1 MFHVWTKRQVL
12 TVLAGVLLLTVLAS
26 VGATALLLKPEAEEE
41 AVAVFQESGMLFSLE
56 AVETPGP
63 APAPEPSAALPTAE
77 ATPAMADR
85 AFRVEV
91 VRQTPSPQHG
101 EKRILIY
108 HTHTWEAFTQVADAP
123 YTETEKWRTK
133 DNQCNVVA
141 VGEALANQLRA
152 LGFTVIHDTTAFEPP
167 NLDTS
172 YARSLAMLEER
183 HRLGERY
190 DLYID
195 LHRDAISSS
204 STIKR
209 TVNIGG
215 TEVARFMVLIGK
227 GTGAGFDVK
236 PDWEANLVIGEKL
249 TACLNSQAD
258 SLCRDIKLRT
268 GRYNQH
274 IAPRCVLIEC
284 GNNLNTLEEVLNG
297 VPYLATAIS
306 DTLEAMEEPTL

>member
-12 TVLAGVLLLTVLAS
+12 TVLAGVLLLTALTSA
-26 VGATALLLKPEAEEE
+26 GAAALLMRPQAEEE

-63 APAPEPSAALPTAE
+63 DPAPTPSALPTAE

-85 AFRVEV
+85 AFRIEV
-91 VRQTPSPQHG
+91 VRQTPAPQQK

-123 YTETEKWRTK
+123 YVETEKWRTK
-133 DNQCNVVA
+133 DNQYNVVA

-167 NLDTS
+167 NLDSS

-183 HRLGERY
+183 DRLGESY

-249 TACLNSQAD
+249 TACLNDQAD

-284 GNNLNTLEEVLNG
+284 GNNLNTLEQVLNG
-297 VPYLATAIS
+297 VPYLANAIAE
-306 DTLEAMEEPTL
+306 TLEAMAEPTL